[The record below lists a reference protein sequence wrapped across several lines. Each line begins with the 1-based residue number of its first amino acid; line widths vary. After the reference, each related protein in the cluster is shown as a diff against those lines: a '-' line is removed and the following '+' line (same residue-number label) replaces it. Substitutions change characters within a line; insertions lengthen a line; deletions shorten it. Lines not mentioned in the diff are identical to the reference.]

1 MEGRIVTQETV
12 NELENVF
19 FNSDTFFHFVQDI
32 NDNWF
37 LFLTEQDE
45 IDIFTTDYAY
55 LLELPLVEFVPK
67 PKPIPFQV

>member
-1 MEGRIVTQETV
+1 MKGRIVTQETV

-32 NDNWF
+32 NDLWF

-45 IDIFTTDYAY
+45 IDISKTEYAY

-67 PKPIPFQV
+67 PKPIP